1 MEIAITMAQERTLA
15 IIKPDAV
22 ANNYIGNILAMIEK
36 SGLRIIAA
44 KMVHL
49 PSSDTEKL
57 YAEHVG
63 KPFFQP
69 LLRFMTSGP
78 VMVQVFEGENAI
90 KTLREL
96 MGATVPKEAAEGT
109 IRNLY
114 AELEFVGDVLENAIH
129 GSDSVESAQREIEF
143 FFNETEICPRT
154 R

>member
-1 MEIAITMAQERTLA
+1 MALERTLA

-22 ANNYIGNILAMIEK
+22 ANNYVGNILAQIEK

-49 PSSDTEKL
+49 PVNDAEEL
-57 YAEHVG
+57 YAEHEG
-63 KPFFQP
+63 RTFYEP

-78 VMVQVFEGENAI
+78 VMVQVLEGDNAI
-90 KTLREL
+90 KILRDL
-96 MGATVPKEAAEGT
+96 MGATVPKEAEAGT

-114 AELEFVGDVLENAIH
+114 ADLDFVGDVHENAIH
-129 GSDSVESAQREIEF
+129 GSDSVESAEREINF
-143 FFNETEICPRT
+143 FFNDTEICPRT

>member
-1 MEIAITMAQERTLA
+1 MALERTLA

-22 ANNYIGNILAMIEK
+22 ANNHIGNILALIEK

-49 PSSDTEKL
+49 PVSDAEEL
-57 YAEHVG
+57 YAEHEG
-63 KPFFQP
+63 RPFYKP

-78 VMVQVFEGENAI
+78 VMVQVIEGENAI
-90 KTLREL
+90 KILRDL
-96 MGATVPKEAAEGT
+96 MGATVPKEAEVGT

-114 AELEFVGDVLENAIH
+114 ADLDFVGDVHENAIH
-129 GSDSVESAQREIEF
+129 GSDSVESAQREINF
-143 FFNETEICPRT
+143 FFNETEVCPRT

>member
-1 MEIAITMAQERTLA
+1 MALERTLA

-22 ANNYIGNILAMIEK
+22 ADNYIGNILALIEK

-49 PSSDTEKL
+49 PLGKAEEL
-57 YAEHVG
+57 YAEHHG
-63 KPFFQP
+63 RPFYNP
-69 LLRFMTSGP
+69 LLKFMTSGP
-78 VMVQVFEGENAI
+78 VMVQILEGDNAI
-90 KTLREL
+90 QILRDL
-96 MGATVPKEAAEGT
+96 MGATVPKEAEIGT

-114 AELEFVGDVLENAIH
+114 AEHEFNGEVHENAIH

-143 FFNETEICPRT
+143 FFNENEICPRT

>member
-1 MEIAITMAQERTLA
+1 MALERTLA
-15 IIKPDAV
+15 MIKPDAV
-22 ANNYIGNILAMIEK
+22 ADNYIGNILALMEK

-49 PSSDTEKL
+49 PLSDAEEL
-57 YAEHVG
+57 YAEHEG
-63 KPFFQP
+63 RPFYKP
-69 LLRFMTSGP
+69 LLKFMTSGP
-78 VMVQVFEGENAI
+78 VMVQVLEGENAI
-90 KTLREL
+90 QILRDL

-114 AELEFVGDVLENAIH
+114 AEHEFNGEVHENAIH

-143 FFNETEICPRT
+143 FFDKNEICPRT